1 MKNIIYMLIALVIC
15 AGTSNAQMGDGGRK
29 LMPPGG
35 KPLEKLE
42 QLEKMKLIEILDL
55 DEETS
60 IRFFARKKEFQ
71 KKMKDLI
78 GEREKITEE
87 LEKAFREKNDD
98 EQFYKRYI
106 AKIQENENKFL
117 SEKNNFINSL
127 SSILTPQQIAKF
139 TVFEF
144 KFRRELTEQILERG
158 RGKMRRDDL

>member
-1 MKNIIYMLIALVIC
+1 MKNIIYMLIVFTIC
-15 AGTSNAQMGDGGRK
+15 VSASSAQMREKGMF
-29 LMPPGG
+29 MPPGA
-35 KPLEKLE
+35 KPMEKLE

-60 IRFFARKKEFQ
+60 IRFFARKNEHQ

-78 GEREKITEE
+78 GEREKTLAE
-87 LEKAFREKNDD
+87 LENAFRDKKED

-106 AKIQENENKFL
+106 AQVLEFENKIIN
-117 SEKNNFINSL
+117 ERNNFITSL
-127 SSILTPQQIAKF
+127 NTILTQQQIAKL

-158 RGKMRRDDL
+158 RGMMKRDL